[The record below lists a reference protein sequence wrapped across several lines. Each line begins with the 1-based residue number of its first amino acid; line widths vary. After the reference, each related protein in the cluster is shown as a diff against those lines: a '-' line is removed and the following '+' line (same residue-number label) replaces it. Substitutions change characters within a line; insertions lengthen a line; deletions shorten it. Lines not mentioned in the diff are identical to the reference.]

1 MPKTPTDEQ
10 IEAIKC
16 QGNTVITARPGTG
29 KTFTISQKIAF
40 ESKTLLS
47 YQGIIAISYTRKASD
62 ELKLRCERLGT
73 ERNSSFFG
81 TIDSFCLHEIVGP
94 FLSRYNRRNTE
105 LEITDEDT
113 LTDKL
118 TRSEAAC
125 LARARLATGKM
136 PVNLLCDAALEVLK
150 NVMGARRYLRARYTS
165 VYIDEYQDCGAAQH
179 ELVML
184 LRCIGLRIVAVGDL
198 DQAIYGWTGKS
209 SAYLQQLVD
218 DHGFSHFELTS
229 NHRCHPS
236 IVAYSL
242 RLLGRKSTCTY
253 DDKRVFL
260 AHLNGDESA
269 IASEIS
275 HFIPGIKSKYNI
287 SESREI
293 AVIARS
299 NGTLD
304 RIANSL
310 TVPYKRYENCVLD
323 NGFSRWK
330 RVFGQLLQTYY
341 SESRFFGNFLVQYFN
356 EDGQTKKREKCAQL
370 IKEFLDIEETLLGQS
385 SRMAARIAD
394 LCEPNMGTPEDLQ
407 AYRDATADLG
417 LLHASYCR
425 PRQDEISLLT
435 YHKAKGLEFDAVFC
449 LDTYQYVMPP
459 YKYEEKS
466 YDAFSESL
474 SMHYVG
480 ITRARKV
487 CYIPIATY
495 RHNNKGDRYEAVP
508 SEYLNREGLRE
519 LRFNVCWDDCPIS

>member
-1 MPKTPTDEQ
+1 MSKTPTEEQ
-10 IEAIKC
+10 AKAIKC
-16 QGNTVITARPGTG
+16 RGNTVITARPGSG
-29 KTFTISQKIAF
+29 KTFTISQKIAA

-62 ELKLRCERLGT
+62 ELETRCERLGT
-73 ERNSSFFG
+73 KRNSSFFG
-81 TIDSFCLHEIVGP
+81 TIDSFCLHEIVSP
-94 FLSRYNRRNTE
+94 FLSRYNGRNIE
-105 LEITDEDT
+105 LEIADEDMHAS
-113 LTDKL
+113 KL
-118 TRSEAAC
+118 TRSGAAY
-125 LARARLATGKM
+125 LAKGGLTTGKISID
-136 PVNLLCDAALEVLK
+136 LLCDAALEVLK
-150 NVMGARRYLRARYTS
+150 NVTAARRYLKARYTS

-179 ELVML
+179 ELGML
-184 LRCIGLRIVAVGDL
+184 LGCIGLRVVAVGDL
-198 DQAIYGWTGKS
+198 DQAIYGWAGKS
-209 SAYLQQLVD
+209 SAYLQELVD

-236 IVAYSL
+236 IAAYSL
-242 RLLGRKSTCTY
+242 RLLGREDISID

-260 AHLNGDESA
+260 AHINGDESA
-269 IASEIS
+269 IADKIS
-275 HFIPGIKSKYNI
+275 QLIPRIKSKYDI
-287 SESREI
+287 PDSREI

-304 RIANSL
+304 RIAESL

-323 NGFSRWK
+323 NGFSKWK

-341 SESRFFGNFLVQYFN
+341 SESRFFGDFLVRYFN
-356 EDGQTKKREKCAQL
+356 EDVQARKRQECAQL
-370 IKEFLDIEETLLGQS
+370 IKVFLDIDENLLDQS
-385 SRMAARIAD
+385 SQMAARIAD

-407 AYRDATADLG
+407 AYRDVTADLD
-417 LLHASYCR
+417 LLHASYCQ
-425 PRQDEISLLT
+425 PRRDEISLLT

-459 YKYEEKS
+459 YKYEEMS

-495 RHNNKGDRYEAVP
+495 RHNSKGTRFETVP

-519 LRFNVCWDDCPIS
+519 LRFNVRW